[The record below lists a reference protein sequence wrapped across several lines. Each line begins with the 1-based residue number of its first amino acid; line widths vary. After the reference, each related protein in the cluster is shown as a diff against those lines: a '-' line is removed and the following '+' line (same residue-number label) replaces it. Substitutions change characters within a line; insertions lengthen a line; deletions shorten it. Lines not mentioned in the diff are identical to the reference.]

1 MAGPAKKAATYND
14 LFGIP
19 ENMTGEI
26 INGELIVAPRPSR
39 RHVYA
44 STPPDWIGEVLS
56 PGTAKID
63 KTGKMSIYAQHN
75 VPYLWFI
82 DPLAKSLDAFQLENG
97 KWLVVGLFVGSDKIR
112 VAPFEEAE
120 IDLNALWLD

>member
-1 MAGPAKKAATYND
+1 
-14 LFGIP
+14 
-19 ENMTGEI
+19 
-26 INGELIVAPRPSR
+26 
-39 RHVYA
+39 
-44 STPPDWIGEVLS
+44 
-56 PGTAKID
+56 
-63 KTGKMSIYAQHN
+63 MSIYAQHN